1 MEHSSTESH
10 PGDRI
15 EFLQG
20 IYHHWALYVGDGDVV
35 HLTPYCKVPF
45 LSLTLP
51 LSLVQKDK
59 LSDVV
64 GYDGW
69 RVNNDLDKK
78 HVPRRAEDIVTAA
91 RHAVGRELD
100 YSVVTKNCEH
110 FVNKLRYARGE
121 SQQVNALFNLNE
133 VLCGTCSYIELV
145 WTRPPLNSLILYFYF
160 VLFS

>member
-1 MEHSSTESH
+1 MQPGLFLKPK

-35 HLTPYCKVPF
+35 HLTPYCNSSGGILSSGILSSMV
-45 LSLTLP
+45 SLTNGKA
-51 LSLVQKDK
+51 LVQKDK

-121 SQQVNALFNLNE
+121 SQQVS
-133 VLCGTCSYIELV
+133 V
-145 WTRPPLNSLILYFYF
+145 TRRMHTAYAYTEFQPA
-160 VLFS
+160 

>member
-1 MEHSSTESH
+1 MVPT
-10 PGDRI
+10 
-15 EFLQG
+15 FLQG

-35 HLTPYCKVPF
+35 HLTPYCNSSGGILSSGILSSMV
-45 LSLTLP
+45 SLTNGKA
-51 LSLVQKDK
+51 LVQKDK

-121 SQQVNALFNLNE
+121 SQQVSVTFSGQIRTSFISSGPQNIGGERIKFL
-133 VLCGTCSYIELV
+133 T
-145 WTRPPLNSLILYFYF
+145 SL
-160 VLFS
+160 

>member
-1 MEHSSTESH
+1 CHKFTHSDLRT
-10 PGDRI
+10 
-15 EFLQG
+15 QG

-35 HLTPYCKVPF
+35 HLTPYCKQHTHWGTNSDNWRLHSEKP
-45 LSLTLP
+45 
-51 LSLVQKDK
+51 LVQKDK

-121 SQQVNALFNLNE
+121 SQQVSVTA
-133 VLCGTCSYIELV
+133 
-145 WTRPPLNSLILYFYF
+145 
-160 VLFS
+160 

>member
-1 MEHSSTESH
+1 MVPT
-10 PGDRI
+10 
-15 EFLQG
+15 FLQG

-35 HLTPYCKVPF
+35 HLTPYCNGILSSMV
-45 LSLTLP
+45 SLTNGKA
-51 LSLVQKDK
+51 LVQKDK

-121 SQQVNALFNLNE
+121 SQQVKIVRFVALLSSFHNLQ
-133 VLCGTCSYIELV
+133 LKMTA
-145 WTRPPLNSLILYFYF
+145 LI
-160 VLFS
+160 

>member
-1 MEHSSTESH
+1 MRAMCDEKPK

-35 HLTPYCKVPF
+35 HLTPYCNSGILSSMV
-45 LSLTLP
+45 SLTNGKA
-51 LSLVQKDK
+51 LVQKDK

-110 FVNKLRYARGE
+110 FVNKLRYARGDGQIRTSFISSGPQNIGGE
-121 SQQVNALFNLNE
+121 RIKFL
-133 VLCGTCSYIELV
+133 T
-145 WTRPPLNSLILYFYF
+145 SL
-160 VLFS
+160 